1 MTPMTDPSEAEIDV
15 RDEAEDDA
23 VLPFS
28 RVPILDRQRTLF
40 AYELQPRDE
49 AGKACEIT
57 TQIILDV
64 FANSNIKR
72 LVGSARAL
80 VRCNREFLLRH
91 ADVLP
96 SGGNLGIIVGQDV
109 EFDEDSVAALEE
121 VAGRGVLL
129 MMDGLVQR
137 SGVTPEVATRIAALM
152 RKVRYV
158 SLDVRS
164 AHTNTESVADAIKR
178 LHALGILVLA
188 THVDD
193 PTAYRLCERLQFD
206 GYQGGH
212 LFRPEALDV
221 SKIKANKLNVLRLMA
236 ALQNPDNGPIELEK
250 LIRNDAV
257 LSYKLLNCVNS
268 AYFNLPRKLKSLQH
282 AAIFFGVARIRNWV
296 YAMSLGGLDDNPPEL
311 LKFALTRARMC
322 ELLGRGLARDMQ
334 ENAFLTGLFSLLDTM
349 MNAPMEFVLEQV
361 PVTEEVR
368 AALVEDS
375 GPLAPLLGQVRAWE
389 TGYVVTIRS
398 GSGKV
403 VDLADTYLHAAEWA
417 DEVYHFAGGS
427 ETAAA

>member
-1 MTPMTDPSEAEIDV
+1 MTPMNEPSDAGAAVGEEGV
-15 RDEAEDDA
+15 DEA

-40 AYELQPRDE
+40 AYELQPRDAAGE
-49 AGKACEIT
+49 ACPVT
-57 TQIILDV
+57 TQTILDV
-64 FANSNIKR
+64 FANGNIRR
-72 LVGSARAL
+72 LIGGARAL
-80 VRCNREFLLRH
+80 VRCNREVLLSH
-91 ADVLP
+91 AHVLP
-96 SGGNLGIIVGQDV
+96 SGGNIGIIVGQDV
-109 EFDEDSVAALEE
+109 GFDEETVAALEE
-121 VAGRGVLL
+121 TAGRGVLL

-137 SGVTPEVATRIAALM
+137 GGVSPGVATRIAALM
-152 RKVRYV
+152 RNVRYV

-164 AHTNTESVADAIKR
+164 AHINTEAMAEAIKR

-193 PTAYRLCERLQFD
+193 HAAYRLCERLEFD
-206 GYQGGH
+206 GYQGGY
-212 LFRPEALDV
+212 LFRPDALDA
-221 SKIKANKLNVLRLMA
+221 SKIKPNKLNVLRLMA

-296 YAMSLGGLDDNPPEL
+296 YAMSLAGMDDNPPEL

-334 ENAFLTGLFSLLDTM
+334 EHAFLTGLFSLLDTM

-361 PVTEEVR
+361 PVAEQVR
-368 AALVEDS
+368 EALVEDS

-389 TGYVVTIRS
+389 TGYVVTIRNA
-398 GSGKV
+398 SGKV

-417 DEVYHFAGGS
+417 DEVYRFAGGA
-427 ETAAA
+427 ETATD